1 MPRNTPHKYGYDF
14 RTKDRRVQKR
24 DQIDLTYL
32 LCGSV
37 DQCFTAIRDAIAASG
52 LVDVSIDSDVD
63 YGSYGDRDRDR
74 DRIVATGWRDLT
86 PEEKAE
92 AEERIAARES
102 ADAARNQAAL
112 DEAERALRAA
122 RPDLF
127 AN

>member
-24 DQIDLTYL
+24 DQIDLTDSL
-32 LCGSV
+32 GGTV
-37 DQCFTAIRDAIAASG
+37 DQCFTAIRNAIATSG
-52 LVDVSIDSDVD
+52 LVDVSIDTDVD
-63 YGSYGDRDRDR
+63 YGSYGDRDR

-92 AEERIAARES
+92 AEARIAARQS

>member
-1 MPRNTPHKYGYDF
+1 M
-14 RTKDRRVQKR
+14 
-24 DQIDLTYL
+24 
-32 LCGSV
+32 
-37 DQCFTAIRDAIAASG
+37 
-52 LVDVSIDSDVD
+52 
-63 YGSYGDRDRDR
+63 
-74 DRIVATGWRDLT
+74 ATGWRDLT